1 MTRFAPGRRPSPA
14 LVISLIALFVSLGGS
29 SYAALVISGK
39 NVKNSSL
46 TGADI
51 KGGSLGGSDVKNGS
65 LGGSDIKRDS
75 LGGRQVKESSL
86 GKVASAAKSDYAGT
100 AFNAGA
106 LGGSPAQAFAR
117 RLFAVV
123 DGVST
128 VPVVTR
134 SSGGATVSRLG
145 KDGSGEYT
153 VRFPQDVSKCA
164 YSVTPGDAR
173 DGDQVVRFFVDASKD
188 EGSFNGVDV
197 AVNDY
202 SADSDEDNDG
212 SFSLIVIC

>member
-1 MTRFAPGRRPSPA
+1 VTRFAPGRRPSPA
-14 LVISLIALFVSLGGS
+14 LVISLIALFVSLSGS

-39 NVKNSSL
+39 NVRNNSL
-46 TGADI
+46 TGKDI
-51 KGGSLGGSDVKNGS
+51 KKGSLGGSDVKNRS
-65 LGGSDIKRDS
+65 LGGADVKGDS

-86 GKVASAAKSDYAGT
+86 GKVAAAVRSDVAGT
-100 AFNAGA
+100 ALNAGT
-106 LGGSPAQAFAR
+106 LGGSPPDAFAR

-134 SSGGATVSRLG
+134 SSGGVTVTRLG

-164 YSVTPGDAR
+164 YSVTAGDAR

-202 SADSDEDNDG
+202 TADSDEDNDG
-212 SFSLIVIC
+212 SFNLIVIC

>member
-1 MTRFAPGRRPSPA
+1 MSGVA
-14 LVISLIALFVSLGGS
+14 LN
-29 SYAALVISGK
+29 AA
-39 NVKNSSL
+39 
-46 TGADI
+46 
-51 KGGSLGGSDVKNGS
+51 
-65 LGGSDIKRDS
+65 
-75 LGGRQVKESSL
+75 
-86 GKVASAAKSDYAGT
+86 
-100 AFNAGA
+100 A
-106 LGGSPAQAFAR
+106 LGGAPAGAFAK

-128 VPVVTR
+128 VPAVTR
-134 SSGGATVSRLG
+134 SSGGVTVSRLG

-173 DGDQVVRFFVDASKD
+173 DGDQLVRFFVDVSKD

-202 SADSDEDNDG
+202 TADSDEDNDG
-212 SFSLIVIC
+212 SFNLIVIC